1 MQVRFFDLPLKH
13 QTNTNDTMK
22 KVLIATANREIVQN
36 LVTNKLN
43 FTAETKNTSSFII
56 SSRFFSTMV
65 ENAKIH
71 GYNPFALFTW

>member
-1 MQVRFFDLPLKH
+1 
-13 QTNTNDTMK
+13 MK
-22 KVLIATANREIVQN
+22 KVIIATANRSIVQN

-43 FTAETKNTSSFII
+43 FTDETKNTSSFII
-56 SSRFFSTMV
+56 SNRFFNTMV